1 MPRVRLAVRLAWVL
15 LGLLTFAGAVHAPL
29 HADGSACSPASL
41 CAGMVPLDAAMAA
54 AMDVPALLPQP
65 AHLPPL
71 RSAPRDVRP
80 RLTQRGRAPPAIDPF
95 PV

>member
-41 CAGMVPLDAAMAA
+41 CAGMLPLDAAMAA
-54 AMDVPALLPQP
+54 TVAVPVLSAGPASLPAL
-65 AHLPPL
+65 
-71 RSAPRDVRP
+71 RRAPRDVRP
-80 RLTQRGRAPPAIDPF
+80 RLIQRGRAPPAIDPF